1 MTSKERISYAGRM
14 AISHALYYSGLLHLA
29 VRLRL
34 RRKVVVLAY
43 HRVLT
48 PDQRAKT
55 ASQEGMVVEDRTFAR
70 HLELLGRL
78 FKVLT
83 LDDFAAH
90 LDSRRPFD
98 GPCCLITFDDGW
110 IDNYEN
116 ALPMLRAH
124 KLPAVMFLPVNFIG
138 RRRLFAREAVTHLLV
153 RAVELARREPGRREA
168 LMAHLRPLG
177 LDSVLDVTDANP
189 LPAALGAVGTHRYAG
204 GPEFE
209 ALVAALSR
217 ELGVADAG
225 LSDLDA
231 FVDWAKVDALGRQ
244 GFAFGGHGADHRVL
258 TQVTPAV
265 VACEAETSKK
275 VLDGRLARPVYAFA
289 YPNGAFNGEVARTIK
304 AAGYRIAFT
313 IDRGH
318 VSCDDDHFTL
328 RRVNMHDGMTRST
341 PMFMARLAGIF

>member
-1 MTSKERISYAGRM
+1 M

-29 VRLRL
+29 VSLRL

-48 PDQRAKT
+48 PEQSTRT
-55 ASQEGMVVEDRTFAR
+55 SSQQGMVVEDRTFAR
-70 HLELLGRL
+70 HLEVLARR

-83 LDDFAAH
+83 LDEFTDH
-90 LDSRRPFD
+90 LVSRRPFD

-110 IDNYEN
+110 IDNFEN

-138 RRRLFAREAVTHLLV
+138 RRQLFTREALTHLLV
-153 RAVELARREPGRREA
+153 RAVETVRREPERRQS
-168 LMAHLRPLG
+168 MRTHLAPLG
-177 LDSVLDVTDANP
+177 LDRVLDVADANP
-189 LPAALGAVGTHRYAG
+189 LPAALTAISLHRYAG

-209 ALVAALSR
+209 ALVAALSS
-217 ELGVADAG
+217 ELGVSDTE
-225 LSDLDA
+225 LSTLDA
-231 FVDWAKVDALGRQ
+231 FIDWDKVEVLARE
-244 GFAFGGHGADHRVL
+244 GFTFGGHGADHRVL
-258 TQVTPAV
+258 TQATPAV
-265 VACEAETSKK
+265 VKCEAETSKK

-289 YPNGAFNGEVARTIK
+289 YPNGAWNAEVVQTLK

-341 PMFMARLAGIF
+341 PMFLARLAGIF

>member
-1 MTSKERISYAGRM
+1 MTAKERISYAARM

-48 PDQRAKT
+48 PEQRSRT

-70 HLELLGRL
+70 HLDLLARQ
-78 FKVLT
+78 FRVLT
-83 LDDFAAH
+83 LDEFTGH

-98 GPCCLITFDDGW
+98 GPGCLITFDDGW
-110 IDNYEN
+110 IDNFEN
-116 ALPMLRAH
+116 ALPMLRSH

-138 RRRLFAREAVTHLLV
+138 RRRLFTREALTHLLV
-153 RAVELARREPGRREA
+153 RAAELVRREPGRLDA
-168 LMAHLRPLG
+168 LRAHLSPLG
-177 LDSVLDVTDANP
+177 LDRVLEAADPDP
-189 LPAALGAVGTHRYAG
+189 LPAALAAIGAHRYAG

-209 ALVAALSR
+209 ALVAALST
-217 ELGVADAG
+217 ELGVTDVE

-231 FVDWAKVDALGRQ
+231 FVDWTKVEALGRD
-244 GFAFGGHGADHRVL
+244 GFTFGGHGADHRVL

-265 VACEAETSKK
+265 AACEAETSKK
-275 VLDGRLARPVYAFA
+275 VLDRHLARPVYAFA
-289 YPNGAFNGEVARTIK
+289 YPNGAFNADIVRIVK

-313 IDRGH
+313 IDQGH
-318 VSCDDDHFTL
+318 VSCDDDHFRL

>member
-1 MTSKERISYAGRM
+1 MTSKERISYAARM

-48 PDQRAKT
+48 PEQRSRT

-70 HLELLGRL
+70 HLELLARR
-78 FKVLT
+78 FRVLS
-83 LDDFAAH
+83 LDEFAGH

-116 ALPMLRAH
+116 ALPMLRSH
-124 KLPAVMFLPVNFIG
+124 RLPAVMFLPVNFIG
-138 RRRLFAREAVTHLLV
+138 RKRLFTREALTHLLV
-153 RAVELARREPGRREA
+153 RAVELGRRDPGRRAA
-168 LMAHLRPLG
+168 LSAHLAPLG
-177 LDSVLDVTDANP
+177 LDRVLDVADRDP
-189 LPAALGAVGTHRYAG
+189 LPAALEAVGTHRYAG

-209 ALVAALSR
+209 ALVAALSS
-217 ELGVADAG
+217 ELGVADVE

-231 FVDWAKVDALGRQ
+231 FVDWTEVETLGRE

-289 YPNGAFNGEVARTIK
+289 YPNGAFNADVARTVK
-304 AAGYRIAFT
+304 AAGYRLAFT
-313 IDRGH
+313 IDHGH
-318 VSCDDDHFTL
+318 VSCDDDHLTL